1 MTTIPAR
8 LATLT
13 RTSPSAADARKRV
26 LSLYRDWYRSVSHSF
41 AETKPKKGFTLQF
54 YLILGS

>member
-13 RTSPSAADARKRV
+13 RTSPNATEARKRV
-26 LSLYRDWYRSVSHSF
+26 LSLYRDWYRSVSVVF
-41 AETKPKKGFTLQF
+41 FEQAKK
-54 YLILGS
+54 ISHV